1 MNKRTRAVSIPTK
14 TKREVEERDHCQCIF
29 CGKPGRGEAHFI
41 SRAQGGLGIKENLIT
56 VCRACH
62 DQLDNST
69 KRKEMLRVAED
80 YLKAAY
86 PYWNR
91 DLLIYQKG
99 IKTKDRVLLLRQEHE
114 KQRAESI
121 SKSKNVDLTKPP
133 EGFWY
138 LDEGKND

>member
-41 SRAQGGLGIKENLIT
+41 SRAHGGLGIKENLIT

-62 DQLDNST
+62 DQLDNSI
-69 KRKEMLRVAED
+69 KRNEMLRVAEN
-80 YLKAAY
+80 YLRAAY
-86 PYWNR
+86 PYWDR
-91 DLLIYQKG
+91 SLLIYQKG
-99 IKTKDRVLLLRQEHE
+99 IKTKDRVQLMRQEYE
-114 KQRAESI
+114 KQRAESK
-121 SKSKNVDLTKPP
+121 SKSKNVDLTKAP

-138 LDEGKND
+138 LNEEGK